1 MAVVAEDAWIWRS
14 KLSSFLFWWWWMRMR
29 MKCRTYVMY
38 VCAFRIGVTTIV
50 LGLKEVIDWQWLRY
64 GVE

>member
-1 MAVVAEDAWIWRS
+1 
-14 KLSSFLFWWWWMRMR
+14 